1 MPSPWE
7 EKRWEWTITERV
19 ETGDR
24 MRPDGIEWHCLG
36 RYGRSH
42 CRRESCDDLGH
53 PLAASTEPGS
63 EGDER
68 VKKGQERQR
77 RGQMADLVEG
87 PEHGLHIMID
97 RYKRSHRRAT
107 ADHRWV
113 LERLHGRGSKAKFDP
128 ITVEWAFANGLHQC
142 VLGKEVQFICTRPLA
157 VGRKRSEG
165 VRLEKG
171 VSKVEDQYV
180 WLPRVILEPI
190 LWETERE
197 TERETEAIHTGQR
210 VDRGRRKMRP
220 DHREKNEDG
229 NRVSGGEDLH
239 ICRRSQWVRRKRDR
253 DRERERDRERDRD
266 REQGGD
272 KPKESVFQTTAV
284 LRHTLHLELVGD
296 HTMHLKIFL
305 YLWLEFLSWWHPKD
319 NIFSVAASS

>member
-53 PLAASTEPGS
+53 PLAASTEPVS
-63 EGDER
+63 EVEERVDER

-113 LERLHGRGSKAKFDP
+113 LERAHSRGSKATFDP
-128 ITVEWAFANGLHQC
+128 ITVVSAFANGLHLC
-142 VLGKEVQFICTRPLA
+142 VLGEEVQFICTRPLA
-157 VGRKRSEG
+157 VGRKRGEG

-180 WLPRVILEPI
+180 WLPWVILEPI
-190 LWETERE
+190 LCVRERSRE
-197 TERETEAIHTGQR
+197 T
-210 VDRGRRKMRP
+210 
-220 DHREKNEDG
+220 
-229 NRVSGGEDLH
+229 
-239 ICRRSQWVRRKRDR
+239 
-253 DRERERDRERDRD
+253 ERDRD
-266 REQGGD
+266 RKGEFTWGRGWIGRRKKKRPDQGG
-272 KPKESVFQTTAV
+272 PEQIALQPREQSGVWT
-284 LRHTLHLELVGD
+284 
-296 HTMHLKIFL
+296 
-305 YLWLEFLSWWHPKD
+305 Y
-319 NIFSVAASS
+319 